1 MKFRPSCSDW
11 FKKVC
16 TKIKR
21 SADIHNST
29 APTDFGNHLAVE
41 PCLDCTH
48 VARSRLVD
56 LHAPSC
62 VETAQVRSRVV
73 HGSLLRGCMAAS
85 CVGQHTTDGM

>member
-29 APTDFGNHLAVE
+29 APTDFDNHLAVRPAPRGAAGGAGGGP
-41 PCLDCTH
+41 PCIKL
-48 VARSRLVD
+48 RL
-56 LHAPSC
+56 LLKYCKKKAT
-62 VETAQVRSRVV
+62 TAWLQQIGV
-73 HGSLLRGCMAAS
+73 SLRESLGEYF
-85 CVGQHTTDGM
+85 